1 MELKIN
7 NQKENHQA
15 PRKLSMDQC
24 VDTMSDCKTEKW
36 QMGGDGKAT
45 VPDSWPRNIWLS
57 PKMIKEGS
65 EMRYIVFIS
74 SILLAICLK

>member
-24 VDTMSDCKTEKW
+24 VDTTSDFKKEKL

-45 VPDSWPRNIWLS
+45 VLGSWPSNIWPS
-57 PKMIKEGS
+57 QKMIKE
-65 EMRYIVFIS
+65 
-74 SILLAICLK
+74 